1 MKWELHK
8 KNPTKHWTDT
18 TLRTVIAE
26 QREAGTSI
34 RKLSK
39 KYGIPKTTLH
49 KHLSGGANETVG
61 RTRVFNDNQEK
72 DLQQCI
78 VDMVDLGFA
87 LKEFVES
94 FVFYNDLDKAKVI

>member
-1 MKWELHK
+1 M
-8 KNPTKHWTDT
+8 
-18 TLRTVIAE
+18 
-26 QREAGTSI
+26 
-34 RKLSK
+34 
-39 KYGIPKTTLH
+39 
-49 KHLSGGANETVG
+49 G

-94 FVFYNDLDKAKVI
+94 FLFYNDLDKAKVI